1 MRRWFFVFEANKVE
15 VRIWEIQ
22 ILGQAVSSRTAR
34 SDHLFNRSL
43 ACGARD
49 ARVPVLGEAPVVF
62 VRRGRIL
69 HVDDRVQVRR
79 VLVDF
84 LLDHGWNLCIESY
97 FAPERLN
104 V

>member
-1 MRRWFFVFEANKVE
+1 M
-15 VRIWEIQ
+15 
-22 ILGQAVSSRTAR
+22 
-34 SDHLFNRSL
+34 
-43 ACGARD
+43 
-49 ARVPVLGEAPVVF
+49 
-62 VRRGRIL
+62 

-104 V
+104 IEQITNEVLVVPMRVQTFN